1 MSTKYT
7 KRDKIYYENVYI
19 KLLERLEK
27 LQDEAKKE
35 LTPKKDSKVSEETL
49 TKIKNCK
56 LNTRGFFNKGLSGKA
71 DIEENFTKEQKAYAE
86 IEAKVH
92 KKFATKNVK
101 YWDKVENDKR
111 TPEEEIRR
119 IRNGKNARFIGK
131 VIVVGALVT
140 AVACGVV
147 RCMSKNSKTNTTS
160 STTTTSTYGDET
172 SNTTTNTTPSD
183 TTTNRTFAT
192 SDTDNSK
199 ALESIQDDQKGIV
212 IVDPTTGETTIY
224 YDNNDDN
231 DYSNNGG
238 GYTGTNGGGSSEN
251 STSTTTTTTTE
262 TAAVTETTVP
272 TTPAP
277 QPTINS
283 DGETVPTTSV
293 NKEPEYSEANGGK
306 DVVINNYDDVNPTY
320 IEEDPTQ
327 TYETFFYI
335 PADQMVSYSVSNEQ
349 VDAYTLTLRK

>member
-27 LQDEAKKE
+27 IQGEA
-35 LTPKKDSKVSEETL
+35 KKDSKVSEETS

-71 DIEENFTKEQKAYAE
+71 DIGENYTKEQKAYAE

-101 YWDKVENDKR
+101 HWDKVENDKR
-111 TPEEEIRR
+111 TPEEEIQR

-147 RCMSKNSKTNTTS
+147 RCMSKNSKTNISS
-160 STTTTSTYGDET
+160 STTTTSTYGDGT
-172 SNTTTNTTPSD
+172 SNTTTNTTPSN

-199 ALESIQDDQKGIV
+199 ALESIQNDQKGIV

-224 YDNNDDN
+224 YDNNDN

-238 GYTGTNGGGSSEN
+238 GYTGNNSGGSSEN

-262 TAAVTETTVP
+262 TAAVTEDTVPTTVP
-272 TTPAP
+272 TTTAP

-306 DVVINNYDDVNPTY
+306 DVVVNNYDDVNPTY
-320 IEEDPTQ
+320 IEEDQTQ